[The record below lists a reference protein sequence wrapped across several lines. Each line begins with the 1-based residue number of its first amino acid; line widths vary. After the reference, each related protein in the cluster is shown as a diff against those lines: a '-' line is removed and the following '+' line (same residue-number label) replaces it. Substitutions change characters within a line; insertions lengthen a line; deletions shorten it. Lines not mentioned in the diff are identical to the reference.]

1 MRGPGNDPKPGSG
14 CIAEATFNTA
24 SEGTVLVSPGVL
36 GFNNDD
42 PRQNTIYLAVTNY
55 GVQTQ
60 NQVISVTLTLLKIGE

>member
-1 MRGPGNDPKPGSG
+1 MHFPPANEDLD
-14 CIAEATFNTA
+14 I
-24 SEGTVLVSPGVL
+24 LVSPGVL

-42 PRQNTIYLAVTNY
+42 PRTNTIYLAIRNY